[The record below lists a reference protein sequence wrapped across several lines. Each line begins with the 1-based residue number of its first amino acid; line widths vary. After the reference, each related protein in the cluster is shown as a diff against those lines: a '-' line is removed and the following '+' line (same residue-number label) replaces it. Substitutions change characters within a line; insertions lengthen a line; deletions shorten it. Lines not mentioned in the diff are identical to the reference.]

1 MVCDRWRRW
10 GAWRGL
16 GRVLSAAGG
25 VMLAGGAGEQRASS
39 SCKLVDA
46 HLRPL
51 YAHAPAPERGR
62 LSPASR
68 GVAGGRAIWLLPADA
83 GRGRSRKRA
92 SGTGWRC
99 FVTEIVSPYLLFSG
113 LVVAAIGV
121 AIAIPRRR
129 VNPQASGAVVAGGGL
144 GLVLLSLA
152 VSNPD
157 AIPNLHFYVFGVIAL
172 GSSLRVVT
180 HPRPVYAAL
189 FFILT
194 ILSSCGL
201 YVILAAEFLAFA
213 LIIIYAGAILITY
226 LFVIMLATQAPSE
239 DRIEV
244 LAEYDVSG
252 REPIFAVPASFVLL
266 GSLTALL
273 FTGSAQLQPEAG
285 PGEELQRQIAV
296 MDRMPG
302 KAERILRE
310 TDVIGADDTVVGV
323 DAPLGSARAQA
334 EGEGGAETLRTV
346 ALPEAAMP
354 TNVEMVGFDLL
365 AEHPGTIEIAGI
377 ILLMAMVGATVLARR
392 QSELEDEAKRRAA
405 EALAAR
411 GGLTAQPVVADVS
424 AGQQREDA

>member
-1 MVCDRWRRW
+1 M
-10 GAWRGL
+10 
-16 GRVLSAAGG
+16 
-25 VMLAGGAGEQRASS
+25 
-39 SCKLVDA
+39 
-46 HLRPL
+46 
-51 YAHAPAPERGR
+51 
-62 LSPASR
+62 
-68 GVAGGRAIWLLPADA
+68 
-83 GRGRSRKRA
+83 
-92 SGTGWRC
+92 
-99 FVTEIVSPYLLFSG
+99 TEIVSPYLLFIG
-113 LVVAAIGV
+113 LLVAAIGV

-129 VNPQASGAVVAGGGL
+129 VNPQAIGAVVAGGGL

-157 AIPNLHFYVFGVIAL
+157 AIPNLHFYIFGLIAL
-172 GSSLRVVT
+172 GSSLRVIT

-252 REPIFAVPASFVLL
+252 REPVFAVTASFVLL
-266 GSLTALL
+266 AALTALL
-273 FTGSAQLQPEAG
+273 FTGSSQLQPEAG
-285 PGEELQRQIAV
+285 PGEELARQIAV

-302 KAERILRE
+302 KAERVLRE
-310 TDVIGADDTVVGV
+310 SDLIAADDEVISV
-323 DAPLGSARAQA
+323 DAANGIVRVDRA
-334 EGEGGAETLRTV
+334 ELRASVSGDSVREV
-346 ALPEAAMP
+346 ALPESAMP

-392 QSELEDEAKRRAA
+392 QSELEEEAKRRAA

-411 GGLTAQPVVADVS
+411 GGLTAQPMMAEGASDRRGEG
-424 AGQQREDA
+424 A